1 MNTKIFFSDL
11 DRTLIFSKKFLQEGK
26 TPVLVEKKGEQA
38 ISYMTE
44 EAVSLLEQIREECT
58 FIPVSTRTYETMTR
72 IGFIHEDMPEWMIC
86 DNGAHIYHKGQRVQ
100 EWEDHIQSKRAEL
113 KTTVQELENTMRYL
127 FADRGLKAT
136 FNIEDLYLMV
146 KFEEMTSEVRQSLE
160 ILNLSLRKKGYRLD
174 INSRK
179 AYLLPDYIRKED
191 AVRFLI
197 SSHGWQFTIS
207 AGDSHMDKDM
217 LKETLYAIA
226 PKHKSFPDDFMHV
239 TERKGMK
246 AGEETLHYVQHLL
259 RYRKK

>member
-1 MNTKIFFSDL
+1 MKTKVFFSDL
-11 DRTLIFSKKFLQEGK
+11 DRTLIFSKKFLQEGLRS
-26 TPVLVEKKGEQA
+26 VLVEKKGETP

-44 EAVSLLEQIREECT
+44 EAFSLLGQVREESN

-72 IGFIHEDMPEWMIC
+72 IGFIHENMPEWMIC
-86 DNGAHIYHKGQRVQ
+86 DNGAHIYHKGERVQ
-100 EWEDHIQSKRAEL
+100 EWEEHIQSKRADL
-113 KTTVQELENTMRYL
+113 KTTVQDLERTMRFL

-146 KFEEMTSEVRQSLE
+146 KFEEMTGEVRQSLE
-160 ILNLSLRKKGYRLD
+160 ILNISLRKKGYRID
-174 INSRK
+174 VNSRK

-197 SSHGWQFTIS
+197 NHQGWEFTIS

-217 LKETLYAIA
+217 LRETLYAIA
-226 PKHKSFPDDFMHV
+226 PSHKSFPDDFMHV